1 MDKDAII
8 HRPMSEYAF
17 GTDENTTVFRLRC
30 ASGGA
35 ERCTLWY
42 GDTSCPET
50 PVPFY
55 PAPMRLLFRG
65 ENCDWWEAE
74 LHGKFHRLYY
84 YFELSGGET
93 LFFSGGVFFS
103 TPSEERSEYFKFPFN
118 HRADITRVPDWAND
132 AVVYNIFPDSF
143 ASSKCAV
150 TGVGSEKRL
159 GCALSRSRLGGTIN
173 GIRSNLDYIASLGV
187 NCLYLN
193 PVFAAGQYHKYDTI
207 DYLHID
213 PCFGTD
219 EDFRALVDESHV
231 RGIRVILDGV
241 FNHCAHTNPI
251 FVDTSVR
258 GRESP
263 YWNWFFIEGE
273 RSSFDECNYKTFADV
288 PYMPKLNTDCDEVI
302 DYFCGVGRY
311 WIEQF
316 GADGWRLDVSDEI
329 SMRFLRR
336 FREAVKA
343 AKPEAII
350 IGEVWHGAQ
359 EFLRGDMYDGVMNY
373 GLTKACLDLL
383 AFDRIDAAGFASRLC
398 LLLWRNIGPACEMM
412 FNLLDSHDTERFLT
426 RVNGDARREAMALA
440 VMFFFPGMPMLF
452 AGDEIGTE
460 GGYDP
465 GCRRCF
471 RWERESWDAGLYGLV
486 QRLAALKKGLPHQ
499 RERGR
504 RRHRARPRRAERNTV
519 PQPLE
524 RGPQS
529 VRRDCD
535 RGLGYRHKGK
545 GDVKNENDETHCG
558 AGHGAGSGV
567 RPCGLRLR
575 P

>member
-93 LFFSGGVFFS
+93 LFFSGGVFLS

-193 PVFAAGQYHKYDTI
+193 PVFTAGQYHKYDTI

-241 FNHCAHTNPI
+241 FNHCGAQFFAFRDVLEKQGQSRYAGWFYRLQFP
-251 FVDTSVR
+251 VR
-258 GRESP
+258 YP
-263 YWNWFFIEGE
+263 DAGE
-273 RSSFDECNYKTFADV
+273 KPNYECFCYERL
-288 PYMPKLNTDCDEVI
+288 MPKLDTANPEVR
-302 DYFCGVGRY
+302 DYLCGVGEHWLREY
-311 WIEQF
+311 
-316 GADGWRLDVSDEI
+316 GTDGWRLDVADEVDDAFW
-329 SMRFLRR
+329 REFRR
-336 FREAVKA
+336 RCKAVKSDA
-343 AKPEAII
+343 LL
-350 IGEVWHGAQ
+350 IGEVWGDARHWLG
-359 EFLRGDMYDGVMNY
+359 GDMLDSAMNY
-373 GLTKACLDLL
+373 DFRNHCRHFFAEGN
-383 AFDRIDAAGFASRLC
+383 IDARTFAGRCADMLMRYKRQTASVQL
-398 LLLWRNIGPACEMM
+398 NI
-412 FNLLDSHDTERFLT
+412 LDSHDTGRFLSLCGGDT
-426 RVNGDARREAMALA
+426 RRLKLAVLFMCCFVGMPCIFYGDELGVEGQDELDYRRAMPWQDADRDLLRFYREAIALRRA
-440 VMFFFPGMPMLF
+440 HPALRHGELRFLRAEPGEHVLVFERKTGVERLVITINASDKHNLLPPF
-452 AGDEIGTE
+452 SWDIGT
-460 GGYDP
+460 
-465 GCRRCF
+465 
-471 RWERESWDAGLYGLV
+471 
-486 QRLAALKKGLPHQ
+486 
-499 RERGR
+499 
-504 RRHRARPRRAERNTV
+504 
-519 PQPLE
+519 
-524 RGPQS
+524 
-529 VRRDCD
+529 
-535 RGLGYRHKGK
+535 
-545 GDVKNENDETHCG
+545 
-558 AGHGAGSGV
+558 
-567 RPCGLRLR
+567 
-575 P
+575 

>member
-93 LFFSGGVFFS
+93 LFFSGGVFLS

-118 HRADITRVPDWAND
+118 HRADIARVPDWAND

-241 FNHCAHTNPI
+241 FNHCGAQFFAFRDVLEKQGQSRYAGWFYRLQFP
-251 FVDTSVR
+251 VR
-258 GRESP
+258 YP
-263 YWNWFFIEGE
+263 DAGE
-273 RSSFDECNYKTFADV
+273 KPNYECFCYERL
-288 PYMPKLNTDCDEVI
+288 MPKLDTANPEVR
-302 DYFCGVGRY
+302 DYLCGVGEHWLREY
-311 WIEQF
+311 
-316 GADGWRLDVSDEI
+316 GTDGWRLDVADEVDDAFW
-329 SMRFLRR
+329 REFRR
-336 FREAVKA
+336 RCKAVKSDA
-343 AKPEAII
+343 LL
-350 IGEVWHGAQ
+350 IGEVWGDARHWLG
-359 EFLRGDMYDGVMNY
+359 GDMLDSAMNY
-373 GLTKACLDLL
+373 DFRNHCRHFFAEGN
-383 AFDRIDAAGFASRLC
+383 IDARTFAGRCADMLMRYKRQTASVQL
-398 LLLWRNIGPACEMM
+398 NI
-412 FNLLDSHDTERFLT
+412 LDSHDTGRFLSLCGGDT
-426 RVNGDARREAMALA
+426 RRLKLAVLFMCCFVGMPCIFYGDELGVEGQDELDYRRAMPWQDGDRDLLRFYREAIALRRA
-440 VMFFFPGMPMLF
+440 HPALRHGELRFLRAEPGEHVLVFERKTGVERLVITINASDKHNLLPPF
-452 AGDEIGTE
+452 SWDIGT
-460 GGYDP
+460 
-465 GCRRCF
+465 
-471 RWERESWDAGLYGLV
+471 
-486 QRLAALKKGLPHQ
+486 
-499 RERGR
+499 
-504 RRHRARPRRAERNTV
+504 
-519 PQPLE
+519 
-524 RGPQS
+524 
-529 VRRDCD
+529 
-535 RGLGYRHKGK
+535 
-545 GDVKNENDETHCG
+545 
-558 AGHGAGSGV
+558 
-567 RPCGLRLR
+567 
-575 P
+575 

>member
-93 LFFSGGVFFS
+93 LFFSGGVFLS

-241 FNHCAHTNPI
+241 FNHCGAQFFAFRDVLEKQGQSRYAGWFYRLQFP
-251 FVDTSVR
+251 VR
-258 GRESP
+258 YP
-263 YWNWFFIEGE
+263 DAGE
-273 RSSFDECNYKTFADV
+273 KPNYECFCYERL
-288 PYMPKLNTDCDEVI
+288 MPKLDTANPEVR
-302 DYFCGVGRY
+302 DYLCGVGEHWLREY
-311 WIEQF
+311 
-316 GADGWRLDVSDEI
+316 GTDGWRLDVADEVDDAFW
-329 SMRFLRR
+329 REFRR
-336 FREAVKA
+336 RCKAVKSDA
-343 AKPEAII
+343 LL
-350 IGEVWHGAQ
+350 IGEVWGDARHWLG
-359 EFLRGDMYDGVMNY
+359 GDMLDSAMNY
-373 GLTKACLDLL
+373 DFRNHCRHFFAEGN
-383 AFDRIDAAGFASRLC
+383 IDARTFAGRCADMLMRYKRQTASVQL
-398 LLLWRNIGPACEMM
+398 NI
-412 FNLLDSHDTERFLT
+412 LDSHDTGRFLSLCGGDT
-426 RVNGDARREAMALA
+426 RRLK
-440 VMFFFPGMPMLF
+440 
-452 AGDEIGTE
+452 
-460 GGYDP
+460 
-465 GCRRCF
+465 
-471 RWERESWDAGLYGLV
+471 
-486 QRLAALKKGLPHQ
+486 LAALFMCCFVGMPCIFYGDELAVEGQDELDYRCAMPWQ
-499 RERGR
+499 DGDRDLLRFYREVI
-504 RRHRARPRRAERNTV
+504 ALRRAHPALRHGELRFLRAEPGEHVLVFERKTGV
-519 PQPLE
+519 E
-524 RGPQS
+524 RLVITINASDKHNLLPPFSWDIG
-529 VRRDCD
+529 
-535 RGLGYRHKGK
+535 
-545 GDVKNENDETHCG
+545 T
-558 AGHGAGSGV
+558 
-567 RPCGLRLR
+567 
-575 P
+575 

>member
-93 LFFSGGVFFS
+93 LFFSGGVFLS

-118 HRADITRVPDWAND
+118 HRADIARVPDWAND

-241 FNHCAHTNPI
+241 FNHCGAQFFAFRDVLEKQVQSRYAGWFYRLQFP
-251 FVDTSVR
+251 VR
-258 GRESP
+258 YP
-263 YWNWFFIEGE
+263 DAGE
-273 RSSFDECNYKTFADV
+273 KPNYECFCYERL
-288 PYMPKLNTDCDEVI
+288 MPKLDTANPEVR
-302 DYFCGVGRY
+302 DYLCGVGEHWLREY
-311 WIEQF
+311 
-316 GADGWRLDVSDEI
+316 GTDGWRLDVADEVDDAFW
-329 SMRFLRR
+329 REFRR
-336 FREAVKA
+336 RCKAVKSDA
-343 AKPEAII
+343 LL
-350 IGEVWHGAQ
+350 IGEVWGDARHWLG
-359 EFLRGDMYDGVMNY
+359 GDMLDSAMNY
-373 GLTKACLDLL
+373 DFRNHCRHFFAEGN
-383 AFDRIDAAGFASRLC
+383 IDARTFAGRCADMLMRYKRQTASVQL
-398 LLLWRNIGPACEMM
+398 NI
-412 FNLLDSHDTERFLT
+412 LDSHDTGRFLSLCGGDT
-426 RVNGDARREAMALA
+426 RRLKLAVLFMCCFVGMPCIFYGDELGVEGQDELDYRRAMPWQDGDRDLLRFYREAIALRRA
-440 VMFFFPGMPMLF
+440 HPALRHGELRFLRAEP
-452 AGDEIGTE
+452 DEYVLVFERKTGVERLVITINASDKHNLLPPFSWDIGT
-460 GGYDP
+460 
-465 GCRRCF
+465 
-471 RWERESWDAGLYGLV
+471 
-486 QRLAALKKGLPHQ
+486 
-499 RERGR
+499 
-504 RRHRARPRRAERNTV
+504 
-519 PQPLE
+519 
-524 RGPQS
+524 
-529 VRRDCD
+529 
-535 RGLGYRHKGK
+535 
-545 GDVKNENDETHCG
+545 
-558 AGHGAGSGV
+558 
-567 RPCGLRLR
+567 
-575 P
+575 

>member
-93 LFFSGGVFFS
+93 LFFSGGVFLS

-241 FNHCAHTNPI
+241 FNHCGAQFFAFRDVLEKQVQSRYAGWFYRLQFP
-251 FVDTSVR
+251 VR
-258 GRESP
+258 YP
-263 YWNWFFIEGE
+263 DAGE
-273 RSSFDECNYKTFADV
+273 KPRYECFCYE
-288 PYMPKLNTDCDEVI
+288 PLLPKLDTANPEVR
-302 DYFCGVGRY
+302 DYLCGVGEHWLREY
-311 WIEQF
+311 
-316 GADGWRLDVSDEI
+316 GTDGWRLDVADEVDDAFW
-329 SMRFLRR
+329 REFRR
-336 FREAVKA
+336 RCKAVKSDA
-343 AKPEAII
+343 LL
-350 IGEVWHGAQ
+350 IGEVWGDARHWLG
-359 EFLRGDMYDGVMNY
+359 GDMLDSAMNY
-373 GLTKACLDLL
+373 DFRNHCRHFFAEGN
-383 AFDRIDAAGFASRLC
+383 IDARTFAGRCADMLMRCKRQTASVQL
-398 LLLWRNIGPACEMM
+398 NI
-412 FNLLDSHDTERFLT
+412 LDSHDTGRFLSLCGGDT
-426 RVNGDARREAMALA
+426 RRLKLA
-440 VMFFFPGMPMLF
+440 VLFMCCFVGMPCIF
-452 AGDEIGTE
+452 YGDELGVEGQDELDYRRAMPWQDGDLDMLRFYREVIALRRAHPALRHGELRFLRAEPGEHVLVFERKTGVERLVITINASDKHNLLPPFSWDIGT
-460 GGYDP
+460 
-465 GCRRCF
+465 
-471 RWERESWDAGLYGLV
+471 
-486 QRLAALKKGLPHQ
+486 
-499 RERGR
+499 
-504 RRHRARPRRAERNTV
+504 
-519 PQPLE
+519 
-524 RGPQS
+524 
-529 VRRDCD
+529 
-535 RGLGYRHKGK
+535 
-545 GDVKNENDETHCG
+545 
-558 AGHGAGSGV
+558 
-567 RPCGLRLR
+567 
-575 P
+575 

>member
-241 FNHCAHTNPI
+241 FNHCGAQFFAFRDVLEKQGQSRYAGWFYRLQFP
-251 FVDTSVR
+251 VR
-258 GRESP
+258 YP
-263 YWNWFFIEGE
+263 DAGE
-273 RSSFDECNYKTFADV
+273 KPNYECFCYERL
-288 PYMPKLNTDCDEVI
+288 MPKLDTANPEVR
-302 DYFCGVGRY
+302 DYLCGVGEHWLREY
-311 WIEQF
+311 
-316 GADGWRLDVSDEI
+316 GTDGWRLDVADEVDDAFW
-329 SMRFLRR
+329 REFRR
-336 FREAVKA
+336 RCKAVKSDA
-343 AKPEAII
+343 LL
-350 IGEVWHGAQ
+350 IGEVWGDARHWLG
-359 EFLRGDMYDGVMNY
+359 GDMLDSAMNY
-373 GLTKACLDLL
+373 DFRNHCRHFFAEGN
-383 AFDRIDAAGFASRLC
+383 IDARTFAGRCADMLMRYKRQTASVQL
-398 LLLWRNIGPACEMM
+398 NI
-412 FNLLDSHDTERFLT
+412 LDSHDTGRFLSLCGGDT
-426 RVNGDARREAMALA
+426 RRLKLAVLFMCCFVGMPCIFYGDELGVEGQDELDYRRAMPWQDGDRDLLRFYREAIALRRA
-440 VMFFFPGMPMLF
+440 HPALRHGELRFLRAEPGEHVLVFERKTGVERLVITINASDKHNLLPPF
-452 AGDEIGTE
+452 SWDIGT
-460 GGYDP
+460 
-465 GCRRCF
+465 
-471 RWERESWDAGLYGLV
+471 
-486 QRLAALKKGLPHQ
+486 
-499 RERGR
+499 
-504 RRHRARPRRAERNTV
+504 
-519 PQPLE
+519 
-524 RGPQS
+524 
-529 VRRDCD
+529 
-535 RGLGYRHKGK
+535 
-545 GDVKNENDETHCG
+545 
-558 AGHGAGSGV
+558 
-567 RPCGLRLR
+567 
-575 P
+575 

>member
-1 MDKDAII
+1 
-8 HRPMSEYAF
+8 MSEYAF

-241 FNHCAHTNPI
+241 FNHCGAQFFAFRDVLEKQVQSRYAGWFYRLQFP
-251 FVDTSVR
+251 VR
-258 GRESP
+258 YP
-263 YWNWFFIEGE
+263 DAGE
-273 RSSFDECNYKTFADV
+273 KPNYECFCYERL
-288 PYMPKLNTDCDEVI
+288 MPKLDTANPEVR
-302 DYFCGVGRY
+302 DYLCGVGEHWLREY
-311 WIEQF
+311 
-316 GADGWRLDVSDEI
+316 GTDGWRLDVADEVDDAFW
-329 SMRFLRR
+329 REFRR
-336 FREAVKA
+336 RCKAVKSDA
-343 AKPEAII
+343 LL
-350 IGEVWHGAQ
+350 IGEVWGDARHWLG
-359 EFLRGDMYDGVMNY
+359 GDMLDSAMNY
-373 GLTKACLDLL
+373 DFRNHCRHFFAEGN
-383 AFDRIDAAGFASRLC
+383 IDARTFASRCADMLMRC
-398 LLLWRNIGPACEMM
+398 KRQTASVQLNI
-412 FNLLDSHDTERFLT
+412 LDSHDTGRFLSLCGGDT
-426 RVNGDARREAMALA
+426 RRLKLA
-440 VMFFFPGMPMLF
+440 VLFMCCFVGMPCIF
-452 AGDEIGTE
+452 YGDELGVEGQDELDYRRAMPWQDGDLDMLRFYREVIALRRAHPALRHGELRFLRAEPGEHVLVFERKTGVERLVITINASDKHNLLPPFSWDIGT
-460 GGYDP
+460 
-465 GCRRCF
+465 
-471 RWERESWDAGLYGLV
+471 
-486 QRLAALKKGLPHQ
+486 
-499 RERGR
+499 
-504 RRHRARPRRAERNTV
+504 
-519 PQPLE
+519 
-524 RGPQS
+524 
-529 VRRDCD
+529 
-535 RGLGYRHKGK
+535 
-545 GDVKNENDETHCG
+545 
-558 AGHGAGSGV
+558 
-567 RPCGLRLR
+567 
-575 P
+575 

>member
-93 LFFSGGVFFS
+93 LFFSGGVFLS

-241 FNHCAHTNPI
+241 FNHCGAQFFAFRDVLEKQVQSRYAGWFYRLQFP
-251 FVDTSVR
+251 VR
-258 GRESP
+258 YP
-263 YWNWFFIEGE
+263 DAGE
-273 RSSFDECNYKTFADV
+273 KPNYECFCYERL
-288 PYMPKLNTDCDEVI
+288 MPKLDTANPEVR
-302 DYFCGVGRY
+302 DYLCGVGEHWLREY
-311 WIEQF
+311 
-316 GADGWRLDVSDEI
+316 GTDGWRLDVADEVDDAFW
-329 SMRFLRR
+329 REFRR
-336 FREAVKA
+336 RCKAVKSDA
-343 AKPEAII
+343 LL
-350 IGEVWHGAQ
+350 IGEVWGDARHWLG
-359 EFLRGDMYDGVMNY
+359 GDMLDSAMNY
-373 GLTKACLDLL
+373 DFRNHCRHFFAEGN
-383 AFDRIDAAGFASRLC
+383 IDARTFAGRCADMLMRYKRQTASVQL
-398 LLLWRNIGPACEMM
+398 NI
-412 FNLLDSHDTERFLT
+412 LDSHDTGRFLSLCGGDT
-426 RVNGDARREAMALA
+426 RRLKLAVLFMCCFVGMPCIFYGDELGVEGQDELDYRRAMPWQDGDLDMLRFYREAIALRRA
-440 VMFFFPGMPMLF
+440 HPALRHGELRFLRAESGEHVLVFERKTGVERLVITINASDKHNLLPPFSW
-452 AGDEIGTE
+452 DIGT
-460 GGYDP
+460 
-465 GCRRCF
+465 
-471 RWERESWDAGLYGLV
+471 
-486 QRLAALKKGLPHQ
+486 
-499 RERGR
+499 
-504 RRHRARPRRAERNTV
+504 
-519 PQPLE
+519 
-524 RGPQS
+524 
-529 VRRDCD
+529 
-535 RGLGYRHKGK
+535 
-545 GDVKNENDETHCG
+545 
-558 AGHGAGSGV
+558 
-567 RPCGLRLR
+567 
-575 P
+575 

>member
-93 LFFSGGVFFS
+93 LFFSGGVFLS

-241 FNHCAHTNPI
+241 FNHCGAQFFAFRDVLEKQGQSRYAGWFYRLQFP
-251 FVDTSVR
+251 VR
-258 GRESP
+258 YP
-263 YWNWFFIEGE
+263 DAGE
-273 RSSFDECNYKTFADV
+273 KPNYECFCYERL
-288 PYMPKLNTDCDEVI
+288 MPKLDTANPEVR
-302 DYFCGVGRY
+302 DYLCGVGEHWLREY
-311 WIEQF
+311 
-316 GADGWRLDVSDEI
+316 GTDGWRLDVADEVDDALWREYHRRCKAVRSDA
-329 SMRFLRR
+329 LL
-336 FREAVKA
+336 
-343 AKPEAII
+343 
-350 IGEVWHGAQ
+350 IGEVWGDARHWLG
-359 EFLRGDMYDGVMNY
+359 GDMLDSAMNY
-373 GLTKACLDLL
+373 DFRNHCRHFFAEGN
-383 AFDRIDAAGFASRLC
+383 IDARTFAGRCADMLMRYKRQTASVQL
-398 LLLWRNIGPACEMM
+398 NI
-412 FNLLDSHDTERFLT
+412 LDSHDTGRFLSLCGGDT
-426 RVNGDARREAMALA
+426 RRLKLAVLFMCCFVGMPCIFYGDELGVEGQDELDYRRAMPWQDGDRDLLRFYREAIALRRA
-440 VMFFFPGMPMLF
+440 HPALRHGELRFLRAEPGEHVLVFERKTGVERLVITINASDKHNLLPPF
-452 AGDEIGTE
+452 SWDIGT
-460 GGYDP
+460 
-465 GCRRCF
+465 
-471 RWERESWDAGLYGLV
+471 
-486 QRLAALKKGLPHQ
+486 
-499 RERGR
+499 
-504 RRHRARPRRAERNTV
+504 
-519 PQPLE
+519 
-524 RGPQS
+524 
-529 VRRDCD
+529 
-535 RGLGYRHKGK
+535 
-545 GDVKNENDETHCG
+545 
-558 AGHGAGSGV
+558 
-567 RPCGLRLR
+567 
-575 P
+575 

>member
-93 LFFSGGVFFS
+93 LFFSGGVFLS

-241 FNHCAHTNPI
+241 FNHCGAQFFAFRDVLEKQGQSRYAGWFYRLQFP
-251 FVDTSVR
+251 VR
-258 GRESP
+258 YP
-263 YWNWFFIEGE
+263 DAGE
-273 RSSFDECNYKTFADV
+273 KPNYECFCYERL
-288 PYMPKLNTDCDEVI
+288 MPKLDTANPEVR
-302 DYFCGVGRY
+302 DYLCGVGEHWLREY
-311 WIEQF
+311 
-316 GADGWRLDVSDEI
+316 GTDGWRLDVADEVDDAFW
-329 SMRFLRR
+329 REFRR
-336 FREAVKA
+336 RCKAVKSDA
-343 AKPEAII
+343 LL
-350 IGEVWHGAQ
+350 IGEVWGDARHWLG
-359 EFLRGDMYDGVMNY
+359 GDMLDSAMNY
-373 GLTKACLDLL
+373 DFRNHCRHFFAEGN
-383 AFDRIDAAGFASRLC
+383 IDARTFAGRCADMLMRYKRQTASVQL
-398 LLLWRNIGPACEMM
+398 NI
-412 FNLLDSHDTERFLT
+412 LDSHDTGRFLSLCGGDT
-426 RVNGDARREAMALA
+426 RRLKLAVLFMCCFVGMPCIFYGDELGVEGQDELDYRRAMPWQDADRDLLRFYREAIALRRA
-440 VMFFFPGMPMLF
+440 HPALRHGELRFLRAEPGEHVLVFERKTGVERLVITINASDKHNLLPPF
-452 AGDEIGTE
+452 SWDIGT
-460 GGYDP
+460 
-465 GCRRCF
+465 
-471 RWERESWDAGLYGLV
+471 
-486 QRLAALKKGLPHQ
+486 
-499 RERGR
+499 
-504 RRHRARPRRAERNTV
+504 
-519 PQPLE
+519 
-524 RGPQS
+524 
-529 VRRDCD
+529 
-535 RGLGYRHKGK
+535 
-545 GDVKNENDETHCG
+545 
-558 AGHGAGSGV
+558 
-567 RPCGLRLR
+567 
-575 P
+575 

>member
-84 YFELSGGET
+84 YFEQSGGET
-93 LFFSGGVFFS
+93 LFFSGGVFLS

-241 FNHCAHTNPI
+241 FNHCGAQFFAFRDVLEKQVQSRYAGWFYRLQFP
-251 FVDTSVR
+251 VR
-258 GRESP
+258 YP
-263 YWNWFFIEGE
+263 DAGE
-273 RSSFDECNYKTFADV
+273 KPSYECFCYERL
-288 PYMPKLNTDCDEVI
+288 MPKLDTANPEVR
-302 DYFCGVGRY
+302 DYLCGVGEHWLREY
-311 WIEQF
+311 
-316 GADGWRLDVSDEI
+316 GTDGWRLDVADEVDDAFW
-329 SMRFLRR
+329 REFRR
-336 FREAVKA
+336 RCKAVKSDA
-343 AKPEAII
+343 LL
-350 IGEVWHGAQ
+350 IGEVWGDARHWLG
-359 EFLRGDMYDGVMNY
+359 GDMLDSAMNY
-373 GLTKACLDLL
+373 DFRNHCRHFFAEGN
-383 AFDRIDAAGFASRLC
+383 IDARTFAGRCADMLMRCKRQTASVQL
-398 LLLWRNIGPACEMM
+398 NI
-412 FNLLDSHDTERFLT
+412 LDSHDTGRFLSLCGGDT
-426 RVNGDARREAMALA
+426 RRLKLA
-440 VMFFFPGMPMLF
+440 VLFMCCFVGMPCIF
-452 AGDEIGTE
+452 YGDELGVEGQDELDYRRAMPWQDGDLDMLRFYREVIALRRAHPALRHGELRFLRAEPGEHVLVFERKTGVERLVITINASDKHNLLPPFSWDIGT
-460 GGYDP
+460 
-465 GCRRCF
+465 
-471 RWERESWDAGLYGLV
+471 
-486 QRLAALKKGLPHQ
+486 
-499 RERGR
+499 
-504 RRHRARPRRAERNTV
+504 
-519 PQPLE
+519 
-524 RGPQS
+524 
-529 VRRDCD
+529 
-535 RGLGYRHKGK
+535 
-545 GDVKNENDETHCG
+545 
-558 AGHGAGSGV
+558 
-567 RPCGLRLR
+567 
-575 P
+575 

>member
-93 LFFSGGVFFS
+93 LFFSGGVFLS

-118 HRADITRVPDWAND
+118 HRADIARVPDWAND

-241 FNHCAHTNPI
+241 FNHCGAQFFAFRDVLEKQVQSRYAGWFYRLQFP
-251 FVDTSVR
+251 VR
-258 GRESP
+258 YP
-263 YWNWFFIEGE
+263 DAGE
-273 RSSFDECNYKTFADV
+273 KPNYECFCYERL
-288 PYMPKLNTDCDEVI
+288 MPKLDTANPEVR
-302 DYFCGVGRY
+302 DYLCGVGEHWLREY
-311 WIEQF
+311 
-316 GADGWRLDVSDEI
+316 GTDGWRLDVADEVDDAFW
-329 SMRFLRR
+329 REFRR
-336 FREAVKA
+336 RCKAVKSDA
-343 AKPEAII
+343 LL
-350 IGEVWHGAQ
+350 IGEVWGDARHWLG
-359 EFLRGDMYDGVMNY
+359 GDMLDSAMNY
-373 GLTKACLDLL
+373 DFRNHCRHFFAEGN
-383 AFDRIDAAGFASRLC
+383 IDARTFAGRCADMLMRYKRQTASVQL
-398 LLLWRNIGPACEMM
+398 NI
-412 FNLLDSHDTERFLT
+412 LDSHDTGRFLSLCGGDT
-426 RVNGDARREAMALA
+426 RRLKLAVLFMCCFVGMPCIFYGDELGVEGQDELDYRRAMPWQDGDLDMLRFYREAIALRRA
-440 VMFFFPGMPMLF
+440 HPALRHGELRFLRAESGEHVLVFERKTGVERLVITINASDKHNLLPPFSW
-452 AGDEIGTE
+452 DIGT
-460 GGYDP
+460 
-465 GCRRCF
+465 
-471 RWERESWDAGLYGLV
+471 
-486 QRLAALKKGLPHQ
+486 
-499 RERGR
+499 
-504 RRHRARPRRAERNTV
+504 
-519 PQPLE
+519 
-524 RGPQS
+524 
-529 VRRDCD
+529 
-535 RGLGYRHKGK
+535 
-545 GDVKNENDETHCG
+545 
-558 AGHGAGSGV
+558 
-567 RPCGLRLR
+567 
-575 P
+575 

>member
-93 LFFSGGVFFS
+93 LFFSGGVFLS

-193 PVFAAGQYHKYDTI
+193 PVFTAGQYHKYDTI

-241 FNHCAHTNPI
+241 FNHCGAQFFAFRDVLEKQGQSRYAGWFYRLQFP
-251 FVDTSVR
+251 VR
-258 GRESP
+258 YP
-263 YWNWFFIEGE
+263 DAGE
-273 RSSFDECNYKTFADV
+273 KPNYECFCYERL
-288 PYMPKLNTDCDEVI
+288 MPKLDTANPEVR
-302 DYFCGVGRY
+302 DYLCGVGEHWLREY
-311 WIEQF
+311 
-316 GADGWRLDVSDEI
+316 GTDGWRLDVADEVDDAFW
-329 SMRFLRR
+329 REFRR
-336 FREAVKA
+336 RCKAVKSDA
-343 AKPEAII
+343 LL
-350 IGEVWHGAQ
+350 IGEVWGDARHWLG
-359 EFLRGDMYDGVMNY
+359 GDMLDSAMNY
-373 GLTKACLDLL
+373 DFRNHCRHFFAEGN
-383 AFDRIDAAGFASRLC
+383 IDARTFAGRCADMLMRYKRQTASVQL
-398 LLLWRNIGPACEMM
+398 NI
-412 FNLLDSHDTERFLT
+412 LDSHDTGRFLSLCGGDT
-426 RVNGDARREAMALA
+426 RRLKLA
-440 VMFFFPGMPMLF
+440 VLFMCCFVGMPCIF
-452 AGDEIGTE
+452 YGDELGVEGQDELDYRCAMPWQDGDRDLLRFYREVIALRRAHPALRHGELRFLRAEPGEHVLVFERKTGVERLVITINASDKHNLLPPFSWDIGT
-460 GGYDP
+460 
-465 GCRRCF
+465 
-471 RWERESWDAGLYGLV
+471 
-486 QRLAALKKGLPHQ
+486 
-499 RERGR
+499 
-504 RRHRARPRRAERNTV
+504 
-519 PQPLE
+519 
-524 RGPQS
+524 
-529 VRRDCD
+529 
-535 RGLGYRHKGK
+535 
-545 GDVKNENDETHCG
+545 
-558 AGHGAGSGV
+558 
-567 RPCGLRLR
+567 
-575 P
+575 

>member
-93 LFFSGGVFFS
+93 LFFSGGVFLS

-241 FNHCAHTNPI
+241 FNHCGAQFFAFRDVLEKQVQSRYAGWFYRLQFP
-251 FVDTSVR
+251 VR
-258 GRESP
+258 YP
-263 YWNWFFIEGE
+263 DAGE
-273 RSSFDECNYKTFADV
+273 KPNYECFCYERL
-288 PYMPKLNTDCDEVI
+288 MPKLDTANPEVR
-302 DYFCGVGRY
+302 DYLCGVGEHWLREY
-311 WIEQF
+311 
-316 GADGWRLDVSDEI
+316 GTDGWRLDVADEVDDAFW
-329 SMRFLRR
+329 REFRR
-336 FREAVKA
+336 RCKAVKSDA
-343 AKPEAII
+343 LL
-350 IGEVWHGAQ
+350 IGEVWGDARHWLG
-359 EFLRGDMYDGVMNY
+359 GDMLDSAMNY
-373 GLTKACLDLL
+373 DFRNHCRHFFAEGN
-383 AFDRIDAAGFASRLC
+383 IDARTFAGRCADMLMRYKRQTASVQL
-398 LLLWRNIGPACEMM
+398 NI
-412 FNLLDSHDTERFLT
+412 LDSHDTGRFLSLCGGDT
-426 RVNGDARREAMALA
+426 RRLKLAVLFMCCFVGMPCIFYGDELGVEGQDELDYRRAMPWQDGDLDMLRFYREAIALRRA
-440 VMFFFPGMPMLF
+440 HPALRHGELRFLRAEPGEHVLVFERKTGVERLVITINASDKHNLLPPF
-452 AGDEIGTE
+452 SWDIGT
-460 GGYDP
+460 
-465 GCRRCF
+465 
-471 RWERESWDAGLYGLV
+471 
-486 QRLAALKKGLPHQ
+486 
-499 RERGR
+499 
-504 RRHRARPRRAERNTV
+504 
-519 PQPLE
+519 
-524 RGPQS
+524 
-529 VRRDCD
+529 
-535 RGLGYRHKGK
+535 
-545 GDVKNENDETHCG
+545 
-558 AGHGAGSGV
+558 
-567 RPCGLRLR
+567 
-575 P
+575 

>member
-93 LFFSGGVFFS
+93 LFFSGGVFLS

-241 FNHCAHTNPI
+241 FNHCGAQFFAFRDVLEKQVQSRYAGWFYRLQFP
-251 FVDTSVR
+251 VR
-258 GRESP
+258 YP
-263 YWNWFFIEGE
+263 DAGE
-273 RSSFDECNYKTFADV
+273 KPSYECFCYERL
-288 PYMPKLNTDCDEVI
+288 MPKLDTANPEVR
-302 DYFCGVGRY
+302 DYLCGVGEHWLREY
-311 WIEQF
+311 
-316 GADGWRLDVSDEI
+316 GTDGWRLDVADEVDDAFW
-329 SMRFLRR
+329 REFRR
-336 FREAVKA
+336 RCKAVKSDA
-343 AKPEAII
+343 LL
-350 IGEVWHGAQ
+350 IGEVWGDARHWLG
-359 EFLRGDMYDGVMNY
+359 GDMLDSAMNY
-373 GLTKACLDLL
+373 DFRNHCRHFFAEGN
-383 AFDRIDAAGFASRLC
+383 IDARTFAGRCADMLMRCKRQTASVQL
-398 LLLWRNIGPACEMM
+398 NI
-412 FNLLDSHDTERFLT
+412 LDSHDTGRFLSLCGGDT
-426 RVNGDARREAMALA
+426 RRLKLA
-440 VMFFFPGMPMLF
+440 VLFMCCFVGMPCIF
-452 AGDEIGTE
+452 YGDELGVEGQDELDYRRAMPWQDGDLDMLRFYREVIALRRAHPALRHGELRFLRAEPGEHVLVFERKTGVERLVITINASDKHNLLPPFSWDIGT
-460 GGYDP
+460 
-465 GCRRCF
+465 
-471 RWERESWDAGLYGLV
+471 
-486 QRLAALKKGLPHQ
+486 
-499 RERGR
+499 
-504 RRHRARPRRAERNTV
+504 
-519 PQPLE
+519 
-524 RGPQS
+524 
-529 VRRDCD
+529 
-535 RGLGYRHKGK
+535 
-545 GDVKNENDETHCG
+545 
-558 AGHGAGSGV
+558 
-567 RPCGLRLR
+567 
-575 P
+575 

>member
-93 LFFSGGVFFS
+93 LFFSGGVFLS

-241 FNHCAHTNPI
+241 FNHCGAQFFAFRDVLEKQVQSRYAGWFYRLQFP
-251 FVDTSVR
+251 VR
-258 GRESP
+258 YP
-263 YWNWFFIEGE
+263 DAGE
-273 RSSFDECNYKTFADV
+273 KPNYECFCYERL
-288 PYMPKLNTDCDEVI
+288 MPKLDTANPEVR
-302 DYFCGVGRY
+302 DYLCGVGEHWLREY
-311 WIEQF
+311 
-316 GADGWRLDVSDEI
+316 GTDGWRLDVADEVDDAFW
-329 SMRFLRR
+329 REFRR
-336 FREAVKA
+336 RCKAVKSDA
-343 AKPEAII
+343 LL
-350 IGEVWHGAQ
+350 IGEVWGDARHWLG
-359 EFLRGDMYDGVMNY
+359 GDMLDSAMNY
-373 GLTKACLDLL
+373 DFRNHCRHFFAEGN
-383 AFDRIDAAGFASRLC
+383 IDARTFAGRCADMLMRYKRQTASVQL
-398 LLLWRNIGPACEMM
+398 NI
-412 FNLLDSHDTERFLT
+412 LDSHDTGRFLSLCGGDT
-426 RVNGDARREAMALA
+426 RRLKLA
-440 VMFFFPGMPMLF
+440 VLFMCCFVGMPCIF
-452 AGDEIGTE
+452 YGDELGVEGQDELDYRCAMPWQDGDRDLLRFYREVIALRRAHPALRHGELRFLRAEPGEHVLVFERKTGVERLVITINASDKHNLLPPFSWDIGT
-460 GGYDP
+460 
-465 GCRRCF
+465 
-471 RWERESWDAGLYGLV
+471 
-486 QRLAALKKGLPHQ
+486 
-499 RERGR
+499 
-504 RRHRARPRRAERNTV
+504 
-519 PQPLE
+519 
-524 RGPQS
+524 
-529 VRRDCD
+529 
-535 RGLGYRHKGK
+535 
-545 GDVKNENDETHCG
+545 
-558 AGHGAGSGV
+558 
-567 RPCGLRLR
+567 
-575 P
+575 

>member
-93 LFFSGGVFFS
+93 LFFSGGVFLS

-241 FNHCAHTNPI
+241 FNHCGAQFFAFRDVLEKQVQSRYAGWFYRLQFP
-251 FVDTSVR
+251 VR
-258 GRESP
+258 YP
-263 YWNWFFIEGE
+263 DAGE
-273 RSSFDECNYKTFADV
+273 KPNYECFCYERL
-288 PYMPKLNTDCDEVI
+288 MPKLDTANPEVR
-302 DYFCGVGRY
+302 DYLCGVGEHWLREY
-311 WIEQF
+311 
-316 GADGWRLDVSDEI
+316 GTDGWRLDVADEVDDAFW
-329 SMRFLRR
+329 REFRR
-336 FREAVKA
+336 RCKAVKSDA
-343 AKPEAII
+343 LL
-350 IGEVWHGAQ
+350 IGEVWGDARHWLG
-359 EFLRGDMYDGVMNY
+359 GDMLDSAMNY
-373 GLTKACLDLL
+373 DFRNHCRHFFAEGN
-383 AFDRIDAAGFASRLC
+383 IDARTFAGRCADMLMRCKRQTASVQL
-398 LLLWRNIGPACEMM
+398 NI
-412 FNLLDSHDTERFLT
+412 LDSHDTGRFLSLCGGDT
-426 RVNGDARREAMALA
+426 RRLKLA
-440 VMFFFPGMPMLF
+440 VLFMCCFVGMPCIF
-452 AGDEIGTE
+452 YGDELGVEGQDELDYRCAMPWQDGDRDLLRFYREVIALRRAHPALRHGELRFLRAEPGEHVLVFERKTGVERLVITINASDKHNLLPPFSWDIGT
-460 GGYDP
+460 
-465 GCRRCF
+465 
-471 RWERESWDAGLYGLV
+471 
-486 QRLAALKKGLPHQ
+486 
-499 RERGR
+499 
-504 RRHRARPRRAERNTV
+504 
-519 PQPLE
+519 
-524 RGPQS
+524 
-529 VRRDCD
+529 
-535 RGLGYRHKGK
+535 
-545 GDVKNENDETHCG
+545 
-558 AGHGAGSGV
+558 
-567 RPCGLRLR
+567 
-575 P
+575 

>member
-93 LFFSGGVFFS
+93 LFFSGGVFLS

-241 FNHCAHTNPI
+241 FNHCGAQFFAFRDVLEKQGQSRYAGWFYRLQFP
-251 FVDTSVR
+251 VR
-258 GRESP
+258 YP
-263 YWNWFFIEGE
+263 DAGE
-273 RSSFDECNYKTFADV
+273 KPNYECFCYERL
-288 PYMPKLNTDCDEVI
+288 MPKLDTANPEVR
-302 DYFCGVGRY
+302 DYLCGVGEHWLREY
-311 WIEQF
+311 
-316 GADGWRLDVSDEI
+316 GTDGWRLDVADEVDDAFW
-329 SMRFLRR
+329 REFRR
-336 FREAVKA
+336 RCKAVKSDA
-343 AKPEAII
+343 LL
-350 IGEVWHGAQ
+350 IGEVWGDARHWLG
-359 EFLRGDMYDGVMNY
+359 GDMLDSAMNY
-373 GLTKACLDLL
+373 DFRNHCRHFFAEGN
-383 AFDRIDAAGFASRLC
+383 IDARTFAGRCADMLMRYKRQTASVQL
-398 LLLWRNIGPACEMM
+398 NI
-412 FNLLDSHDTERFLT
+412 LDSHDTGRFLSLCGGDT
-426 RVNGDARREAMALA
+426 RRLKLAVLFMCCFVGMPCIFYGDELGVEGQDELDYRRAMPWQDGDLDMLRFYREAIALRRA
-440 VMFFFPGMPMLF
+440 HPALRHGELRFLRAESGEHVLVFERKTGVERLVITINASDKHNLLPPFSW
-452 AGDEIGTE
+452 DIGT
-460 GGYDP
+460 
-465 GCRRCF
+465 
-471 RWERESWDAGLYGLV
+471 
-486 QRLAALKKGLPHQ
+486 
-499 RERGR
+499 
-504 RRHRARPRRAERNTV
+504 
-519 PQPLE
+519 
-524 RGPQS
+524 
-529 VRRDCD
+529 
-535 RGLGYRHKGK
+535 
-545 GDVKNENDETHCG
+545 
-558 AGHGAGSGV
+558 
-567 RPCGLRLR
+567 
-575 P
+575 

>member
-93 LFFSGGVFFS
+93 LFFSGGVFLS

-118 HRADITRVPDWAND
+118 HRADIARVPDWAND

-193 PVFAAGQYHKYDTI
+193 PVFTAGQYHKYDTI

-241 FNHCAHTNPI
+241 FNHCGAQFFAFRDVLEKQVQSRYAGWFYRLQFP
-251 FVDTSVR
+251 VR
-258 GRESP
+258 YP
-263 YWNWFFIEGE
+263 DAGE
-273 RSSFDECNYKTFADV
+273 KPNYECFCYERL
-288 PYMPKLNTDCDEVI
+288 MPKLDTANPEVR
-302 DYFCGVGRY
+302 DYLCGVGEHWLREY
-311 WIEQF
+311 
-316 GADGWRLDVSDEI
+316 GTDGWRLDVADEVDDAFW
-329 SMRFLRR
+329 REFRR
-336 FREAVKA
+336 RCKAVKSDA
-343 AKPEAII
+343 LL
-350 IGEVWHGAQ
+350 IGEVWGDARHWLG
-359 EFLRGDMYDGVMNY
+359 GDMLDSAMNY
-373 GLTKACLDLL
+373 DFRNHCRHFFAEGN
-383 AFDRIDAAGFASRLC
+383 IDARTFAGRCADMLMRYKRQTASVQL
-398 LLLWRNIGPACEMM
+398 NI
-412 FNLLDSHDTERFLT
+412 LDSHDTGRFLSLCGGDT
-426 RVNGDARREAMALA
+426 RRLKLAVLFMCCFVGMPCIFYGDELGVEGQDELDYRRAMPWQDADRDLLRFYREAIALRRA
-440 VMFFFPGMPMLF
+440 HPALRHGELRFLRAEPGEHVLVFERKTGVERLVITINASDKHNLLPPF
-452 AGDEIGTE
+452 SWDIGT
-460 GGYDP
+460 
-465 GCRRCF
+465 
-471 RWERESWDAGLYGLV
+471 
-486 QRLAALKKGLPHQ
+486 
-499 RERGR
+499 
-504 RRHRARPRRAERNTV
+504 
-519 PQPLE
+519 
-524 RGPQS
+524 
-529 VRRDCD
+529 
-535 RGLGYRHKGK
+535 
-545 GDVKNENDETHCG
+545 
-558 AGHGAGSGV
+558 
-567 RPCGLRLR
+567 
-575 P
+575 